1 MCTKKAEI
9 DLVKYELSQDIT
21 IAEYEGYAREIG
33 LWKSERAMFD
43 KFVDKSAKIL
53 DLGCG
58 AGRTTVALVENGW
71 SNIIGVDLSERMI
84 ESASKISKEHGLNIA
99 FEAGDATDLRF
110 AENEFDAVLF
120 SYNGLMCIPKR
131 ENRVKAMMEI
141 FRVLKKDGLFI
152 FTTHDNDIVP
162 EQFRQFWIDEKIR
175 WENGTQDK
183 KLYEFGDIITSEKEG
198 DVFIM
203 HIALPKDVN
212 QMFKETGFNLLETAM
227 RSEIAEENEAVK
239 GCSGECR
246 FWVVRKL

>member
-1 MCTKKAEI
+1 MYTKKAEI
-9 DLVKYELSQDIT
+9 DLVKYEFSLDVT

-33 LWKSERAMFD
+33 LWKSERVMLD

-58 AGRTTVALVENGW
+58 TGRTTIALVENGW

-84 ESASKISKEHGLNIA
+84 ESASKISKERGLNIA

-120 SYNGLMCIPKR
+120 SFNGLMTIPQRK
-131 ENRVKAMMEI
+131 NRLNAMVEI
-141 FRVLKKDGLFI
+141 HRVLKTGGIFI
-152 FTTHDNDIVP
+152 FTTHDRDLSP
-162 EQFRQFWIDEKIR
+162 EPFKQQWIDEKIR

-183 KLYEFGDIITSEKEG
+183 RLHDFGDIISEKNG
-198 DVFIM
+198 RAIFV
-203 HIALPKDVN
+203 HIAAPDDIKK
-212 QMFKETGFNLLETAM
+212 MFEETGFELVETKM
-227 RSEIAEENEAVK
+227 RSEISEENEAVK
-239 GCSGECR
+239 GYSMDCR